1 MASPFISRNQIM
13 KSHYILLLTKCLKPK
28 PTFFNKQKLTDAKVI
43 LFYELIYDV
52 KYQNRNLRPFPNI
65 GTITP
70 INFGR

>member
-1 MASPFISRNQIM
+1 MLNVKAN
-13 KSHYILLLTKCLKPK
+13 L
-28 PTFFNKQKLTDAKVI
+28 FNKQKLTDAKVI

-52 KYQNRNLRPFPNI
+52 KYQNKNLRPFPNI

>member
-13 KSHYILLLTKCLKPK
+13 KNQYILLLTKCLKPK
-28 PTFFNKQKLTDAKVI
+28 PTFLINKLTDAKVI

-52 KYQNRNLRPFPNI
+52 KYQNRNLRPFPNV